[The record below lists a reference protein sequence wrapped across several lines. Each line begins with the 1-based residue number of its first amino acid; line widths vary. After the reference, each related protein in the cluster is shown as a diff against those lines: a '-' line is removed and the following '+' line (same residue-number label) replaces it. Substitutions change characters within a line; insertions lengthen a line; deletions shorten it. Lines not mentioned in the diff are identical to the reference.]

1 MAEALSEL
9 KAFARSRP
17 LLLVLTDMTRL
28 KEMPADVRKIAREGS
43 SDIVLGAIAIMG
55 ASFHLR
61 VVTTLLLKGIRLLKR
76 RSLPPLSFV
85 DSEQE
90 GWNWLLKQ
98 NV

>member
-76 RSLPPLSFV
+76 RPLPPLSFV
-85 DSEQE
+85 ASEQE